1 MKLMINENIEVIETR
16 GRGGRATYHHD
27 FLAQVQGLA
36 IIEPPSPRITRSQ
49 STRKN

>member
-16 GRGGRATYHHD
+16 GRATYHPD
-27 FLAQVQGLA
+27 FLAQVTGLA